1 MNFEKNRFK
10 RRLKYIYF
18 VYIFYRLSWILLV
31 FFCLFE
37 IIEFL
42 EIQQLIIF
50 NGNMIEKR
58 LEDSLK
64 RWIFEYKFKFNCCI
78 EKFLIFKF
86 CFIGKLSYYGGI

>member
-64 RWIFEYKFKFNCCI
+64 KMDF
-78 EKFLIFKF
+78 
-86 CFIGKLSYYGGI
+86 